1 MPKAVFKLSLLSTAL
16 LLASQNLWAEE
27 LEAITVEAGS
37 MYRMGEVPIYQA
49 KSAVSLSRDQLDQQ
63 NITKADEIGRYQAG
77 FENQVFGE
85 DTNTNWFRVR
95 GAEVTQAIDGLPM
108 ASYGFFTPYVNTFGL
123 EAVEI
128 TKGADAMTFG
138 AANSGGLINY
148 VSKRPHK
155 EQIGQGEVKVNAGNH
170 HQYGLG
176 VDYTN
181 RIAGND
187 NLRYRVVASYQGKNG
202 QWDGTKN
209 KTVYLAPSFEW
220 DISDRTHLTLLASYQ
235 FDKGVPSSN
244 FLPQEGTLVPFP
256 NGSKIGRST
265 NLGDPVNDREYNRQY
280 NIGYEFSHQFT
291 DNLTLNSSYRYSYNN
306 NFHRGSYV
314 YPSAYNTDWS
324 PKAPSAAGYELARG
338 VVFNDG
344 TSIAHTLD
352 NHLTWK
358 YNNSWLKNTLV
369 VGSDYR
375 QSKIKAYYTLFGSTS
390 SVNLLNPASGYNQTQ
405 TINAPYTSITAR
417 QLGVYLQNQSRF
429 ADKFVLNLGVRH
441 DWAKQEAEVAQTPVI
456 HNKDNIHHTSY
467 SASFMYEAP
476 YGLNPYLSYSEA
488 FNLPLGLDKY
498 KRLYEPKITRQY
510 ELGVKYLPTWLNGSI
525 TLAAFK
531 AKDQSE
537 LISEGVGAT
546 VNSEDPIY
554 RKGIELQADVN
565 LTANW
570 NATLAY
576 TYLKSSKRTSSGDV
590 RNPLLPKHS
599 LALKTDYTFAN
610 AVLNGLSLGAGVR
623 YIGKS
628 VTQNGSLY
636 SGASVPSATVVDL
649 MARYPFT
656 PSWFVQLNVENVGN
670 RRYLA
675 GCDYYCYYGAERNI
689 NASVSYK
696 F

>member
-155 EQIGQGEVKVNAGNH
+155 EQIRQGELKVNAGNH

-291 DNLTLNSSYRYSYNN
+291 DGLTFNSSYRYSYNN

-314 YPSAYNTDWS
+314 YSYPFYVNGIPTVAQDT
-324 PKAPSAAGYELARG
+324 
-338 VVFNDG
+338 VFNNG

-358 YNNSWLKNTLV
+358 YSNSWLKNTLV
-369 VGSDYR
+369 VGYDYR
-375 QSKIKAYYTLFGSTS
+375 QSKIKAYYRLYDFSNTSNIDLF
-390 SVNLLNPASGYNQTQ
+390 NPTSGYNQTRS
-405 TINAPYTSITAR
+405 INAPYTSITAR

-429 ADKFVLNLGVRH
+429 VDKFVLNLGVRR
-441 DWAKQEAEVAQTPVI
+441 DWAKQEAEVEQSSI

-510 ELGVKYLPTWLNGSI
+510 EIGVKYLPTWLDGSI

-531 AKDQSE
+531 TKDQGE
-537 LISEGVGAT
+537 LISEGVGTT

-576 TYLKSSKRTSSGDV
+576 TYLKSIKRTSTGDE

-610 AVLNGLSLGAGVR
+610 ALLNGLSLGAGVR

-649 MARYPFT
+649 MARYQFT